1 LFDKIDTNHSGF
13 LDYGEFSRFILHIAP
28 ALSKEEILK
37 FFTLFDADK
46 NGLISKSEFVN
57 LIVAKLPD
65 LGAAESIGTERG
77 RRNLKSF
84 VDYLKWSS
92 VSAETFIKIADK
104 DRNGV
109 IDMKEFEELLNRK
122 LNFNITFPEVE
133 EVFKIIDTSK
143 SGSINVHELAALM
156 K

>member
-1 LFDKIDTNHSGF
+1 M
-13 LDYGEFSRFILHIAP
+13 AP
-28 ALSKEEILK
+28 AFSKEEILK

-46 NGLISKSEFVN
+46 NGLISKTEFVT

-65 LGAAESIGTERG
+65 MQAAESIGTERG

-84 VDYLKWSS
+84 VDYLKWSA
-92 VSAETFIKIADK
+92 VSPETFIKIADR

-122 LNFNITFPEVE
+122 LNFNISFQEVE
-133 EVFKIIDTSK
+133 EVFKIIDTSR
-143 SGSINVHELAALM
+143 SGSINVQELAALM